1 MKPIDLA
8 RQFHIAV
15 LSGLIKGGDY
25 ITVDDV
31 GVRCLATVNDVK
43 LQFVFELPSEL
54 QGFIRVVAERTPQTW
69 FTSLTHCVASLEDV
83 DLRVL
88 RKRRFT
94 LGKPKP
100 IVHSE
105 VVEYLTQDGYASIDF
120 RQYTILLN
128 DTALIEEF
136 ADAVSMAKYIIHVA
150 AQAEAGYITHAVDYL
165 AYNTAASSKGNSS
178 VFVDAYRILKPRL
191 TLLASKQE
199 TQEQQQQQ
207 VTQA

>member
-1 MKPIDLA
+1 VKPIDLA
-8 RQFHIAV
+8 RQFHVAV
-15 LSGLIKGGDY
+15 LSGLIKGGSY

-31 GVRCLATVNDVK
+31 GVRCMATVNDVK

-88 RKRRFT
+88 RQRRFT
-94 LGKPKP
+94 LGKPRP
-100 IVHSE
+100 IIHRE

-120 RQYTILLN
+120 RPYTIVLN

-136 ADAVSMAKYIIHVA
+136 ADAVSMARYIIHVA

-165 AYNTAASSKGNSS
+165 AYNAAA
-178 VFVDAYRILKPRL
+178 FVDAYRILKPRL

-199 TQEQQQQQ
+199 TQGAQQQQ

>member
-8 RQFHIAV
+8 RQFHVAV
-15 LSGLIKGGDY
+15 LSGLIKGSSY

-31 GVRCLATVNDVK
+31 GVRCMTTVNDVK

-54 QGFIRVVAERTPQTW
+54 QGFIRIVAERTPQTW
-69 FTSLTHCVASLEDV
+69 FTSLTHCVASLDDV
-83 DLRVL
+83 DLRIL
-88 RKRRFT
+88 RQRRFM

-100 IVHSE
+100 IIHRE

-120 RQYTILLN
+120 KPYTILLN

-136 ADAVSMAKYIIHVA
+136 ADAVSMARYIIHVA
-150 AQAEAGYITHAVDYL
+150 AQAETGYITHAVDYL
-165 AYNTAASSKGNSS
+165 AYNAAASGKGGSS

-191 TLLASKQE
+191 TMLASKQE
-199 TQEQQQQQ
+199 TQGQQQQ

>member
-15 LSGLIKGGDY
+15 LSGLIKGGNY

-31 GVRCLATVNDVK
+31 GVRCMATVNDAK
-43 LQFVFELPSEL
+43 FQFVFELPSEL
-54 QGFIRVVAERTPQTW
+54 QGFIRIVADRTPQTW
-69 FTSLTHCVASLEDV
+69 FVSLTHCVASLEDV

-88 RKRRFT
+88 RQRRFM

-100 IVHSE
+100 IIHRE

-120 RQYTILLN
+120 EQYMILLN
-128 DTALIEEF
+128 DTPLIEEF
-136 ADAVSMAKYIIHVA
+136 VDKVSTARYIIHVA
-150 AQAEAGYITHAVDYL
+150 AQAESGYITHAVDYL
-165 AYNTAASSKGNSS
+165 AYNTAASGKGNSN

-191 TLLASKQE
+191 ASKQE
-199 TQEQQQQQ
+199 TQGRQQ

>member
-1 MKPIDLA
+1 MKLIDLA

-15 LSGLIKGGDY
+15 LSGLIKGGNY

-31 GVRCLATVNDVK
+31 GVRCMTTVNDVK
-43 LQFVFELPSEL
+43 LQFIFELPSEL
-54 QGFIRVVAERTPQTW
+54 QGFIRVVTERTPQTW

-88 RKRRFT
+88 KPRRFT

-100 IVHSE
+100 IIHHE

-136 ADAVSMAKYIIHVA
+136 ADAVSMARYIIHVA
-150 AQAEAGYITHAVDYL
+150 AQAETGYITHAIDYL
-165 AYNTAASSKGNSS
+165 AYNTATSGKGGSS

-191 TLLASKQE
+191 TSLASKQE
-199 TQEQQQQQ
+199 TQQQS
-207 VTQA
+207 T

>member
-8 RQFHIAV
+8 RQFHVAV
-15 LSGLIKGGDY
+15 LSGLIKGGNY

-31 GVRCLATVNDVK
+31 GVRCMATVNDVK

-69 FTSLTHCVASLEDV
+69 FISLTHCVASLEDV

-88 RKRRFT
+88 RQRRFT

-100 IVHSE
+100 VIHRE
-105 VVEYLTQDGYASIDF
+105 VVEYLMQDGYASIDF
-120 RQYTILLN
+120 KQYTILLN

-136 ADAVSMAKYIIHVA
+136 ADKVSMARYIIHVA

-165 AYNTAASSKGNSS
+165 AYNTAASSKGDSS
-178 VFVDAYRILKPRL
+178 VFVDAYRILKPRFML
-191 TLLASKQE
+191 KSNTA
-199 TQEQQQQQ
+199 QEQQQQQ
-207 VTQA
+207 AT

>member
-8 RQFHIAV
+8 RQFHVAV
-15 LSGLIKGGDY
+15 LSGLIKGGSY

-69 FTSLTHCVASLEDV
+69 FTSLTHCVVSLEDV
-83 DLRVL
+83 ESRVL
-88 RKRRFT
+88 RQRRFT

-100 IVHSE
+100 IIHRE
-105 VVEYLTQDGYASIDF
+105 VVEYLTQDGYTSIDF
-120 RQYTILLN
+120 KPYTILLN

-136 ADAVSMAKYIIHVA
+136 ADAVSMARYIIHVA
-150 AQAEAGYITHAVDYL
+150 AQAETGYITHAVDYL
-165 AYNTAASSKGNSS
+165 AYNAAA
-178 VFVDAYRILKPRL
+178 FVDAYRILKPRL
-191 TLLASKQE
+191 TSLASKQE
-199 TQEQQQQQ
+199 TQGQQQ